1 MATQSIQ
8 LSGKNVLITGAS
20 SGIGAAIAR
29 TLAEAG
35 ANVALAARHEKKLAD
50 IAASLPDG
58 GTSLVLPTDV
68 TKEEEI
74 VQAIDRTVETFGS
87 LDVLVNNAGYG
98 IFKPIHEMTAEEF
111 DGMIAVNLR
120 GVFLCT
126 KHALARMYEQG
137 TGGAIVTIS
146 SLAGK
151 NGFSG
156 GGGYCAGK
164 FGVMGLMESA
174 FHEARSQNVRVINIA
189 PGSVDTPFFDDVE
202 KAPPNRE
209 KILQPEDVAL
219 TVLHVLS
226 LPERALI
233 REIDIRPANPK

>member
-1 MATQSIQ
+1 MSTQ
-8 LSGKNVLITGAS
+8 LNGKNVLITGAG

-29 TLAEAG
+29 ALAGAG
-35 ANVALAARHEKKLAD
+35 ANVALAARRERNLTD
-50 IAASLPDG
+50 VAASLPE
-58 GTSLVLPTDV
+58 GTRSLVLPADV
-68 TKEEEI
+68 TDEGE
-74 VQAIDRTVETFGS
+74 VTRAIDRTAEAFGS

-98 IFKPIHEMTAEEF
+98 FFRPIHEMTAEEF

-137 TGGAIVTIS
+137 RGGSIVTIS

-156 GGGYCAGK
+156 GGGYCASK

-174 FHEARSQNVRVINIA
+174 FHEARSQNVRVITIA
-189 PGSVDTPFFDDVE
+189 PGSVDTPFFDGVE
-202 KAPPNRE
+202 KAPPNRA

-219 TVLHVLS
+219 TVLHALS

-233 REIDIRPANPK
+233 RELDIRPANPK